1 MVPSTPSRRQFLG
14 AGAAGVAVGF
24 AGCASLDD
32 LGRSEPTFEYTL
44 NFVHLDQSPVEY
56 ALYRPGERTHP
67 LNRTAVE
74 ALDAILPDG
83 RYTTYGYEPVAS
95 DVYVEH
101 GGRYFDTDVT
111 VTGRKQMERT
121 VVYAEEVPEDEV
133 PGEPLHVDDLDRV
146 DARVVKIHHSN
157 AQTGGQGGGSDLL
170 TDEGGYVLRRPAEL
184 EGRFA
189 DGDLDGRV
197 ISMTEDGPWNYRFTV
212 ETETLLETAYTAYAT
227 EIADSREQFREV
239 VMASRVDVELSADD
253 LSGDVRDLFERA
265 RGLEDYRETTPLS
278 ATYEEL
284 LDRLDLSAVEEPGVD
299 NDNLLWDG
307 ETLYNYGL
315 YVNRVD

>member
-1 MVPSTPSRRQFLG
+1 MVPSNPSRRQFLAAG
-14 AGAAGVAVGF
+14 AGGLAVGL

-32 LGRSEPTFEYTL
+32 LARSEPRFEYTL
-44 NFVHLDQSPVEY
+44 NFVHLDQSPVEN

-67 LNRTAVE
+67 LNRTAVA

-83 RYTTYGYEPVAS
+83 RYTTYGYKPLAS

-101 GGRYFDTDVT
+101 EGRYYETEVT
-111 VTGRKQMERT
+111 VTGRKRVERT
-121 VVYAEEVPEDEV
+121 VVYAEEVPEEEV
-133 PGEPLHVDDLDRV
+133 PDDTLLVDDLDRV

-170 TDEGGYVLRRPAEL
+170 TDEGGYVLRRPPEL

-189 DGDLDGRV
+189 SGDLDGRV
-197 ISMTEDGPWNYRFTV
+197 VSMTEDGPWNYRLTV
-212 ETETLLETAYTAYAT
+212 ETESLLETAYTAYAT
-227 EIADSREQFREV
+227 EIAGSREQFREI

-278 ATYEEL
+278 TAYADL
-284 LDRLDLSAVEEPGVD
+284 LDRLALSDVEEPGVD

-307 ETLYNYGL
+307 ETLYRYGL
-315 YVNRVD
+315 YVNPAD